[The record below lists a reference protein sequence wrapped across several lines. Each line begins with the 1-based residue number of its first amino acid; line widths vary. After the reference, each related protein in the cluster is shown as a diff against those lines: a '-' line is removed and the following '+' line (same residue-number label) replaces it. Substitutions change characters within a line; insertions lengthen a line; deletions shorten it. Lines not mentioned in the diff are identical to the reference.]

1 VRGRGARAWA
11 GVVVAAFA
19 VAVPAA
25 GGQGEPFSLKEFP
38 AGQLPSAVA
47 VGNLNRDS
55 KLDLAVTNFES
66 AGTVSVLRGLGH
78 ARFSGPTAFG
88 VGANPDGVA
97 IGDFDGNGVGDLAVV
112 NEGFQNGPS
121 TVSVLLGRPNG
132 SFRSPVNLGAGIFP
146 TGLTLADFNGDGNLD
161 VAVSNIP
168 PGQEEG
174 NIWIYLGDGAG
185 GFAQAPGSPFDAG
198 QTPTWLAAGDLN
210 GDGNQDLVTTNW
222 DPCLVSVF
230 LGHGDGTFTSAPG
243 SPYQGPM
250 GDASVVLADFNGDGN
265 LDAATGDLEHD
276 SGAVMLG
283 NGTGALQL
291 LATYPTGQYT
301 VQIVSADFN
310 GDGNPDLAT
319 ANRGTFPANQN
330 GPPFTSSVSVLLGDG
345 TGHFP
350 TAISVPMGSGQAAKA
365 PTGIAVG
372 DFDRDGL
379 PDLATSDL
387 FTNSAG
393 VLLNREG

>member
-1 VRGRGARAWA
+1 VRGRGARALA
-11 GVVVAAFA
+11 GVVLAAFA

-25 GGQGEPFSLKEFP
+25 GGQGEPFSLTEFP

-47 VGNLNRDS
+47 AGNLNRDS
-55 KLDLAVTNFES
+55 KLDLA
-66 AGTVSVLRGLGH
+66 GPRRRQ
-78 ARFSGPTAFG
+78 ARR
-88 VGANPDGVA
+88 
-97 IGDFDGNGVGDLAVV
+97 
-112 NEGFQNGPS
+112 S
-121 TVSVLLGRPNG
+121 T
-132 SFRSPVNLGAGIFP
+132 
-146 TGLTLADFNGDGNLD
+146 
-161 VAVSNIP
+161 
-168 PGQEEG
+168 Q
-174 NIWIYLGDGAG
+174 
-185 GFAQAPGSPFDAG
+185 G

-210 GDGNQDLVTTNW
+210 GDGNEDLVTTNW

-276 SGAVMLG
+276 SAAVMLG

-310 GDGNPDLAT
+310 GDGNLDLAT
-319 ANRGTFPANQN
+319 ANRGTFPADQN
-330 GPPFTSSVSVLLGDG
+330 GPPFTSSVSVLLCDG